1 MIRRPVSARVLSFS
15 CLLLAVMQTA
25 GAQSATSEWAVHAAN
40 EYRMV
45 PNVTYLTM
53 GGVDIKLDVYQKR
66 NVTTPQPTLVFM
78 HGGFWVAG
86 NKEAALP
93 SLLPWMEMGWN
104 IINVEYRLGAVAQ
117 APAALEDCLCALRFI
132 GAPAQLMAYNIDPA
146 KIVVMGESAGGHLAL
161 SLGMIPDSAGLDL
174 ECANNQPLP
183 KVAAVIDWFGIY
195 DVPDVIDGPNRQP
208 AAMRWFGSMPNRLE
222 VAKRVS
228 PMTYVRAGLPPTMI
242 IHGDNDHTVPYPQ
255 AVKLKADLDR
265 LKVPNEMVTI
275 PGGGHGNFTAPQRTT
290 IYTTIR
296 EFLAKHGLTTSK

>member
-1 MIRRPVSARVLSFS
+1 M
-15 CLLLAVMQTA
+15 
-25 GAQSATSEWAVHAAN
+25 AN
-40 EYRMV
+40 EYRMT

-53 GGVDIKLDVYQKR
+53 GGVDIKLDVYRKQ

-93 SLLPWMEMGWN
+93 SLIPFIEMGWN
-104 IINVEYRLGAVAQ
+104 VINVEYRLGAVAQ

-132 GAPAQLMAYNIDPA
+132 GAQAQLTAYNIDPA

-161 SLGMIPDSAGLDL
+161 SLGMIPESAGLDL
-174 ECANNQPLP
+174 ECANNLPMP

-195 DVPDVIDGPNRQP
+195 DVPDVIDGANRQP
-208 AAMRWFGSMPNRLE
+208 AAVRWFGSMPNRME
-222 VAKRVS
+222 IAKRVS

-242 IHGDNDHTVPYPQ
+242 IHGDADHTVPYPQ

-265 LKVPNEMVTI
+265 LKVPNEMITI
-275 PGGGHGNFTAPQRTT
+275 PGGGHGNFTAPQRSM
-290 IYTTIR
+290 IYGKIR
-296 EFLAKHGLTTSK
+296 EFLAKNNLTTSK